1 MGPRFYRF
9 HTSCVRY
16 RYNAALWLWEKGCA
30 EADQVVR
37 FRWAY
42 GWEQKKGGARPTQRR
57 ACPQPQTDER
67 AGQSSQNKRV

>member
-16 RYNAALWLWEKGCA
+16 RYNAAQQFHKKGRA

-37 FRWAY
+37 FWWAY
-42 GWEQKKGGARPTQRR
+42 GWRQEEGRARSAQRR
-57 ACPQPQTDER
+57 AGPQPQTDER
-67 AGQSSQNKRV
+67 VSQSAQDKRV